1 MSPRDLILALGVVV
15 IWGLNFVAIKW
26 GVDEVPPFMLTAL
39 RYLGCALPAVFFIRR
54 PKVSWRLL
62 VLYGFTVGVL
72 QFSFLFTAMRL
83 GMPAGLASLVMQMQV
98 FFTMALA
105 VLFLGE
111 RPGLFQLGGAL
122 VALMGLATIGAEHLG
137 GAVLVPLV
145 MTLIAA
151 AFWALSNIVT
161 KRAGQVDMLAF
172 VVWGS
177 LVPPIPM
184 LILSLIFE
192 GPGAYGAL
200 LAMTPRGIF
209 SVLFIAYGSTLFG
222 YGLWGRAA
230 GTLSGQCRGT
240 LFPAGAGGGFCRG
253 HAHSGRGGHPARS
266 AGEPADL
273 CGPGAQCAGAA
284 GAGLA
289 GPQQKGRPGGRPIG
303 VLLHQR
309 IRRFGRR
316 CGGGRGCRG
325 SRGIGR
331 NSGGLQAGQ
340 FAGRNAATG
349 IDIGAGEFGLGQV
362 GPDHLQFAE
371 RQLAIGVGIDIGE
384 IGRGLGQN
392 GTGGKTKNGKAKN
405 NLAHIVIS

>member
-122 VALMGLATIGAEHLG
+122 VALAGLATIGAEHLG

-145 MTLIAA
+145 MTLMAA
-151 AFWALSNIVT
+151 LFWALSNIVT
-161 KRAGQVDMLAF
+161 KRAGQVDMLGF

-222 YGLWGRAA
+222 YGLWAVLLGRYPASVVAPFSLLVPVVGFAA
-230 GTLSGQCRGT
+230 AMLILGEAVTLPEVLGSLLIFVGLVLNVLGPRV
-240 LFPAGAGGGFCRG
+240 LVWL
-253 HAHSGRGGHPARS
+253 GRNKK
-266 AGEPADL
+266 
-273 CGPGAQCAGAA
+273 AA
-284 GAGLA
+284 
-289 GPQQKGRPGGRPIG
+289 PEGGR
-303 VLLHQR
+303 
-309 IRRFGRR
+309 
-316 CGGGRGCRG
+316 
-325 SRGIGR
+325 
-331 NSGGLQAGQ
+331 
-340 FAGRNAATG
+340 
-349 IDIGAGEFGLGQV
+349 
-362 GPDHLQFAE
+362 
-371 RQLAIGVGIDIGE
+371 
-384 IGRGLGQN
+384 
-392 GTGGKTKNGKAKN
+392 
-405 NLAHIVIS
+405 